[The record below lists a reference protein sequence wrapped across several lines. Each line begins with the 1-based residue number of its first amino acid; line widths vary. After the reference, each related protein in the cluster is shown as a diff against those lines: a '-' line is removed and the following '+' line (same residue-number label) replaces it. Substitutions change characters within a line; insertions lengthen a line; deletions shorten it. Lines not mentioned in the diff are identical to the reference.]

1 MVKNYYKILGLSSS
15 ATKSEIKVAYRKL
28 AKKYHPDK
36 NKSKQASQ
44 LFIEVN
50 EAYAYLSNESSSFQT
65 KNIVKAPQRKRS
77 KYSEDELIK
86 RMEWARK
93 YAQYK
98 KVKEERVMELE
109 YYKIH
114 NSSRKKIINL
124 INWVSISFAFLIL
137 MDFKILPTK
146 PFYVELITNYMDTGS
161 GKFVLKFKDKDNNE
175 FNFGVSIDDIKYINA
190 AKINMN
196 STQKSMV
203 LRQNINMLLN
213 IDNEIVT
220 IENHYCVYKI
230 FYFYFTILLLPLITI
245 FSKGPNTV
253 HILSS
258 YVVSSVATIGI
269 IFLFLTLVL

>member
-1 MVKNYYKILGLSSS
+1 MVKNYYKTLGLSSS
-15 ATKSEIKVAYRKL
+15 ASKAEIKVAYRKL

-50 EAYAYLSNESSSFQT
+50 EAYAYLTNEGSSYRINYPEKTTNSN
-65 KNIVKAPQRKRS
+65 KS
-77 KYSEDELIK
+77 KSSEDELRK
-86 RMEWARK
+86 RMDWARK

-98 KVKEERVMELE
+98 KVKEERMMELE

-137 MDFKILPTK
+137 VDFKILPTNSIH
-146 PFYVELITNYMDTGS
+146 VDLITKYVDVGS
-161 GKFVLKFKDKDNNE
+161 DKLVFKFKDVDDNN
-175 FNFGVSIDDIKYINA
+175 FNFGVSIEDVRFLNN
-190 AKINMN
+190 AKIKDY
-196 STQKSMV
+196 STEKSI
-203 LRQNINMLLN
+203 LFRQNTHMLLN
-213 IDNEIVT
+213 IDNEIIS
-220 IENHYCVYKI
+220 IENNFCVYKV

-258 YVVSSVATIGI
+258 YVISSVATLGI

>member
-1 MVKNYYKILGLSSS
+1 MVKNYYKTLGLSSS
-15 ATKSEIKVAYRKL
+15 ASKAEIKVAYRKL

-50 EAYAYLSNESSSFQT
+50 EAYAYLTNEGSSYRINYPEKTTNSN
-65 KNIVKAPQRKRS
+65 KS
-77 KYSEDELIK
+77 KYSEDELRK
-86 RMEWARK
+86 RMDWARK
-93 YAQYK
+93 YAKYK

-124 INWVSISFAFLIL
+124 INWVSISFAFVIF
-137 MDFKILPTK
+137 MDYKILPTS
-146 PFYVELITNYMDTGS
+146 PVEVDLITNYMDMGS
-161 GKFVLKFKDKDNNE
+161 DNFVLKFKDIDNND
-175 FNFGVSIDDIKYINA
+175 FNFAVSIEDVKYLNI
-190 AKINMN
+190 AKIKDYF
-196 STQKSMV
+196 TEKSI
-203 LRQNINMLLN
+203 LFRQNTHMLLN
-213 IDNEIVT
+213 IDNEIIS
-220 IENHYCVYKI
+220 IENNFCVYKV

-258 YVVSSVATIGI
+258 YVISSVATLGI

>member
-50 EAYAYLSNESSSFQT
+50 EAYAFLSNESSSFQA
-65 KNIVKAPQRKRS
+65 KNIVKSPQRKRS

-175 FNFGVSIDDIKYINA
+175 FNFGVSLDDIKYINA
-190 AKINMN
+190 AKINMY
-196 STQKSMV
+196 STQKSKI

-220 IENHYCVYKI
+220 IENHYCVYKV

-269 IFLFLTLVL
+269 IFLFLTLLL

>member
-1 MVKNYYKILGLSSS
+1 MVKNYYKTLGLSTS
-15 ATKSEIKVAYRKL
+15 ATKAEIKIAYRKL

-36 NKSKQASQ
+36 NKSQHASQ

-50 EAYAYLSNESSSFQT
+50 EAYAFLSNETSTFQT
-65 KNIVKAPQRKRS
+65 KNIVKTPPRKRS
-77 KYSEDELIK
+77 KYSEDELKK

-124 INWVSISFAFLIL
+124 INWVSIGFAFLIL
-137 MDFKILPTK
+137 MDFKILPTNSIH
-146 PFYVELITNYMDTGS
+146 VDLITKYVDIGS
-161 GKFVLKFKDKDNNE
+161 EKLVFKFKDVNDND
-175 FNFGVSIDDIKYINA
+175 FNFGVSLDDVRYLNN
-190 AKINMN
+190 AKIKDY
-196 STQKSMV
+196 STEKSI
-203 LRQNINMLLN
+203 LFRQNTHMLLN
-213 IDNEIVT
+213 LDNEIIS
-220 IENHYCVYKI
+220 IENNFCVYKV

-258 YVVSSVATIGI
+258 YVISSVATLGI